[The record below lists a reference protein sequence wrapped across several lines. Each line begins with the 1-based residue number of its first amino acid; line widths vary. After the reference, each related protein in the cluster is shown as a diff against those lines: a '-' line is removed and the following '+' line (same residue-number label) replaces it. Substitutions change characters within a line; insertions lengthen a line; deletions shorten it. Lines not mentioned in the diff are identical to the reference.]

1 MTLRLLLN
9 DYVPEN
15 CLMTSLQL
23 IDDPL
28 STDCVINENL
38 RTTSFTTEK
47 LSNVFTLND
56 ETAKSGENH
65 RLTYG
70 CPQPTKIS

>member
-47 LSNVFTLND
+47 LS
-56 ETAKSGENH
+56 S
-65 RLTYG
+65 
-70 CPQPTKIS
+70 P